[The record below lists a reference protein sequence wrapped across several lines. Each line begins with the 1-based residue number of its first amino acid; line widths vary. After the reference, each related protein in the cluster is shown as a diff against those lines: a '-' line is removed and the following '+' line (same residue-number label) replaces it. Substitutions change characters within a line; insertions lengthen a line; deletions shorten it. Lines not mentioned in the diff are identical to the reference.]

1 MTTPLGVR
9 FRSDSRW
16 DGTALVDGGMR
27 QRGKQGRS
35 FGVCAGAV
43 SCGAEAA
50 LITVLCFASGP
61 AAAETMLEQ
70 LLGGLASLRQHDV
83 MTLALLA
90 GVLVFAATTAIVLV
104 RTRLVQAAKLASA
117 QSEIAGLRDEG
128 DRALALLLADPQV
141 LVIWH
146 NGKRDPSVLGD
157 PTPIT
162 GTAAPLRVLAFGTW
176 LDPARAHAIDH
187 AVDALRR
194 RGEAFSLVLNTK
206 SGRHVEAE
214 GRPIGGTAVLR
225 LRDVTGAKLEHA
237 VLAERYQR
245 LERELMALRQLLDS
259 APAPIWVRNADG
271 SLAFANRAY
280 ASAVEA
286 ADPQDAIARG
296 IELLDRNAREEAARV
311 RAEGGTFAK
320 RVPAVVAGSRR
331 LLDVFEVGSERGSAG
346 IGIDA
351 SDAERLRSEL
361 ARVITAHRRT
371 LDQLATAVAIFG
383 SDERLVF
390 HNEAYRKLFDFD
402 SAFLEER
409 PTDSA
414 ILDRLRANRQLPEQ
428 ADFRAWRAQLHE
440 AYRSPEPREHWWHL
454 PGGRTLRVVTTANPE
469 GGVAYL
475 FDDISERIGLESRYN
490 ALIRTQGETLDALT
504 EAVAVFGSDGR
515 MKLFNRAFVDLWNL
529 STRELAEQPHIE
541 TVGEWSRPYL
551 GGSLEPWKA
560 IQIAVTR
567 LGRRDPVV
575 RRIER
580 ADARVLDCTAV
591 PLPDGGT
598 LVTFR
603 DVSDGVR
610 IERALIE
617 RNEALEAAD
626 SLKNAFVG
634 HVSYELR
641 SPLTTI
647 IGFAQLLDDPLIGPL
662 NEKQREYIRHITDSS
677 ATLLSI
683 INDIL
688 DLATIDAGAMQL
700 ELGEVEVRAAVDA
713 AAEGVRARLA
723 ERGVR
728 LEVRLPANIG
738 SFVADEKR
746 VRQVLFNLLSNA
758 IGFSPYGEAVTLT
771 ADRTRDAIVFRISD
785 RGPGIPEELRERIFS
800 RFESH
805 ALGSQHRGA
814 GLGLAI
820 VRSLMSLH
828 GGSISI
834 NSQPGTGTVAICA
847 FPIHAVA
854 GSQAAE

>member
-1 MTTPLGVR
+1 MGARVR
-9 FRSDSRW
+9 
-16 DGTALVDGGMR
+16 A
-27 QRGKQGRS
+27 
-35 FGVCAGAV
+35 AGAAPWIV
-43 SCGAEAA
+43 IAISM
-50 LITVLCFASGP
+50 FASP
-61 AAAETMLEQ
+61 ASAATMLERI
-70 LLGGLASLRQHDV
+70 LTDIVSLRQHDL
-83 MTLALLA
+83 MTLALLV
-90 GVLVFAATTAIVLV
+90 GVLVFAATTSIVLV
-104 RTRLVQAAKLASA
+104 RTRMVQATRLTVA
-117 QSEIAGLRDEG
+117 QTEIAALRDEA
-128 DRALALLLADPQV
+128 DRALALLLAEPQLVVVWRGGRTDPA
-141 LVIWH
+141 I
-146 NGKRDPSVLGD
+146 LGD
-157 PTPIT
+157 PAAIT
-162 GTAAPLRVLAFGTW
+162 GTAQPLRVLAFGSW
-176 LDPARAHAIDH
+176 LDAARAYAIEH

-194 RGEAFSLVLNTK
+194 RGEPFSLVLNTK

-214 GRPIGGTAVLR
+214 GRPIGGAAVLR

-237 VLAERYQR
+237 VLAERHRR
-245 LERELMALRQLLDS
+245 LERELEALRLLLES
-259 APAPIWVRNADG
+259 APAPIWLRNADG
-271 SLAFANRAY
+271 SLSFANRAY

-286 ADPQDAIARG
+286 ADPSDAVERG
-296 IELLDRNAREEAARV
+296 VELLDSAAREEAARV
-311 RAEGGTFAK
+311 RAEGGIFAK
-320 RVPAVVAGSRR
+320 RVPAVVAGARR
-331 LLDVFEVGSERGSAG
+331 LLDVYEVGGERGAAG

-361 ARVITAHRRT
+361 ARAIAAHRRT
-371 LDQLATAVAIFG
+371 LDQLATAVVIFG

-390 HNEAYRKLFDFD
+390 HNEAYRKLFGLDA
-402 SAFLEER
+402 AFLEER

-414 ILDRLRANRQLPEQ
+414 ILDRLRASRQLPEQ
-428 ADFRAWRAQLHE
+428 ADFRAWKAQLHE
-440 AYRSPEPREHWWHL
+440 AYRAPEPREHWWHL

-475 FDDISERIGLESRYN
+475 FDDITERIELESRFN
-490 ALIRTQGETLDALT
+490 AMIRTQGETLDALT

-515 MKLFNRAFVDLWNL
+515 LKLFNRAFVDLWGL
-529 STRELAEQPHIE
+529 SARTLAEQPHIE
-541 TVGEWSRPYL
+541 AIGDWCRPYL
-551 GGSLEPWKA
+551 GGSAEPWKA
-560 IQIAVTR
+560 IQLAVTG
-567 LGRRDPVV
+567 LGRRQPVE

-603 DVSDGVR
+603 DVSDSVR
-610 IERALIE
+610 VERALIE

-662 NEKQREYIRHITDSS
+662 NEKQREYVRHITDSS
-677 ATLLSI
+677 ASLLAI

-700 ELGEVEVRAAVDA
+700 ELGEVDVRAAVEA
-713 AAEGVRARLA
+713 AAEGVRTRLV
-723 ERGVR
+723 ERSIR
-728 LEVRLPANIG
+728 LDLKVPANIG

-758 IGFSPYGEAVTLT
+758 VGFSPYGEKVTVS
-771 ADRTRDAIVFRISD
+771 AERTRDAIVFRIAD
-785 RGPGIPEELRERIFS
+785 RGPGIPHDLQERVFG

-805 ALGSQHRGA
+805 PLGSQHRGA

-820 VRSLMSLH
+820 VRSLMVLH
-828 GGSISI
+828 GGSITI
-834 NSQPGTGTVAICA
+834 DSQPGMGTVAVCM
-847 FPIHAVA
+847 FPIHAAV

>member
-1 MTTPLGVR
+1 
-9 FRSDSRW
+9 
-16 DGTALVDGGMR
+16 
-27 QRGKQGRS
+27 
-35 FGVCAGAV
+35 
-43 SCGAEAA
+43 
-50 LITVLCFASGP
+50 
-61 AAAETMLEQ
+61 
-70 LLGGLASLRQHDV
+70 
-83 MTLALLA
+83 MTLALLV

-104 RTRLVQAAKLASA
+104 RTRMAQAARLAAA
-117 QSEIAGLRDEG
+117 QAEIAGLRDEA
-128 DRALALLLADPQV
+128 DRALALLLAEPQV
-141 LVIWH
+141 VVVW
-146 NGKRDPSVLGD
+146 RDGRSDPAILGD
-157 PTPIT
+157 TAAIT
-162 GTAAPLRVLAFGTW
+162 GTSAPRRVLAFGTW
-176 LDPARAHAIDH
+176 LDASRAY
-187 AVDALRR
+187 AVEQALDALRR
-194 RGEAFSLVLNTK
+194 RGETFSLVLNTK
-206 SGRHVEAE
+206 TGRHVEAE
-214 GRPIGGTAVLR
+214 GRPIGGAAVLR

-237 VLAERYQR
+237 VLAERHQR
-245 LERELMALRQLLDS
+245 LERELASLRQLLES
-259 APAPIWVRNADG
+259 APAPIWLRNADG
-271 SLAFANRAY
+271 SLAYANRAY

-286 ADPQDAIARG
+286 ADSADAVARG
-296 IELLDRNAREEAARV
+296 VELLDSTAREEAARV
-311 RAEGGTFAK
+311 RAKGGIFAK
-320 RVPAVVAGSRR
+320 RVPAVMAGTRR
-331 LLDVFEVGSERGSAG
+331 VLDVYEVGGERGAAG

-361 ARVITAHRRT
+361 ARAIAAHRRT

-383 SDERLVF
+383 PDERLVF
-390 HNEAYRKLFDFD
+390 HNEAYRKLFGFD
-402 SAFLEER
+402 AAFLDER

-414 ILDRLRANRQLPEQ
+414 ILDRLRAERQLPEQ
-428 ADFRAWRAQLHE
+428 ADFRSWKAQLHE
-440 AYRSPEPREHWWHL
+440 AYRAPEPREHWWYL
-454 PGGRTLRVVTTANPE
+454 PGGRALRVVTTANPE

-475 FDDISERIGLESRYN
+475 FDDITERIELESRFN
-490 ALIRTQGETLDALT
+490 AMIRTQGETLDALS

-515 MKLFNRAFVDLWNL
+515 LKLFNRAFVDLWGL
-529 STRELAEQPHIE
+529 SMRALAEQPHIE
-541 TVGEWSRPYL
+541 AVGDWCRPYL
-551 GGSLEPWKA
+551 GGSPEPWKA
-560 IQIAVTR
+560 IQLAVTS
-567 LGRRDPVV
+567 LGRRNPVE

-603 DVSDGVR
+603 DVSDSVR
-610 IERALIE
+610 VERALIE

-677 ATLLSI
+677 ASLLAI

-700 ELGEVEVRAAVDA
+700 ELAEVDVRAAVEA
-713 AAEGVRARLA
+713 AAEGVRPRLA

-728 LEVRLPANIG
+728 LNVKLPANIG

-758 IGFSPYGEAVTLT
+758 VGFSPYGEKVTLSGE
-771 ADRTRDAIVFRISD
+771 RTRDAVVFRIAD
-785 RGPGIPEELRERIFS
+785 KGPGIPVELRDRIFG

-805 ALGSQHRGA
+805 TLGSQHRGA

-820 VRSLMSLH
+820 VRSLMALH
-828 GGSISI
+828 GGSITIDSE
-834 NSQPGTGTVAICA
+834 PGMGTVAVCV
-847 FPIHAVA
+847 FPIHAAV